1 MRHIASSFIAFVML
15 LSPITAHAQGV
26 EVIGIGT
33 FDCGKYLQYRKTTNE
48 AQDDI
53 FVSWVWGFLGAYNIF
68 KEEKRDFPVSPPSKE
83 SVLAFLDNYCRNNPL
98 STITAGSM
106 ALVDELGGRKTKFQY
121 KR

>member
-1 MRHIASSFIAFVML
+1 ML
-15 LSPITAHAQGV
+15 LSPIIGHTQ
-26 EVIGIGT
+26 EVIDVRGIGT
-33 FDCGKYLQYRKTTNE
+33 FDCGKYLKYRKNADE

-53 FVSWVWGFLGAYNIF
+53 FVSWVWGLLVGYNIF
-68 KEEKRDFPVSPPSKE
+68 KDEKRDSTVSPPSKE

-98 STITAGSM
+98 RSVLSGSM